1 MIQIYTGN
9 GKGKTTSSI
18 GLMIRALG
26 HNWQVCLIQFM
37 KNDWSY
43 GEITTLSKMSGL
55 DIFKFGT
62 TEFVDPHNPAKIDY
76 QEAEAGW
83 AKSKEVLQS
92 GKYQLVVLDEINVAV
107 YMKLLSVEKQLELCE
122 LAGKTEL
129 VMTGRYA
136 DEQVIARADLVTEM
150 REQKHYFNQGVASRE
165 GIEF

>member
-43 GEITTLSKMSGL
+43 GEITTLSKMPGL

-62 TEFVDPHNPAKIDY
+62 TEFVDPQNPAKIDY

-107 YMKLLSVEKQLELCE
+107 FMKLLSVEQQLELCE
-122 LAGKTEL
+122 LAGKAEL